1 MAAVLQGR
9 SSLTIQGVE
18 EKEGGE
24 YVCQVST
31 ITHLIATSFYLDIQ
45 GRSKGFLEEEKTRIV
60 SKYSEGEQRRKQLMR
75 ARNESKKR

>member
-1 MAAVLQGR
+1 MEVALQGR
-9 SSLTIQGVE
+9 SSLTIQGVG

-45 GRSKGFLEEEKTRIV
+45 GRSKDFLEEMRDRKG
-60 SKYSEGEQRRKQLMR
+60 SK
-75 ARNESKKR
+75 

>member
-1 MAAVLQGR
+1 MGVVLQGR
-9 SSLTIQGVE
+9 SNLTIQGVG

-45 GRSKGFLEEEKTRIV
+45 GRSNEFLEEEKGRTV
-60 SKYSEGEQRRKQLMR
+60 SK
-75 ARNESKKR
+75 

>member
-1 MAAVLQGR
+1 MEVALQGR
-9 SSLTIQGVE
+9 SSLTIQGVG

-45 GRSKGFLEEEKTRIV
+45 GRSEDF
-60 SKYSEGEQRRKQLMR
+60 
-75 ARNESKKR
+75 

>member
-1 MAAVLQGR
+1 MMEAALQGR
-9 SSLTIQGVE
+9 SSLTIQGVG

-45 GRSKGFLEEEKTRIV
+45 GRSKDF
-60 SKYSEGEQRRKQLMR
+60 
-75 ARNESKKR
+75 